1 MNIHVRW
8 MIHAYL
14 DEVLEIELASFRE
27 PWTLAEIAQRFS
39 AIKCVA
45 QVAEFDRRV
54 VAYMLYELGTCSVE
68 LGTICVHPSARR
80 KGVGRTLIEVL
91 KTKLGSDRAYKT
103 NRIRLVV
110 SERNLQAQQFFR
122 SQGFLSTQ
130 LMRNYYG
137 SESPGV
143 AAIRMQYERGSK
155 SKWSMSNRL
164 TKVGRD
170 E

>member
-8 MIHAYL
+8 MIHADL

-91 KTKLGSDRAYKT
+91 KTKLGS
-103 NRIRLVV
+103 
-110 SERNLQAQQFFR
+110 
-122 SQGFLSTQ
+122 QGFLSTQ